1 MFALQLNLK
10 KIWMFYVFCPLLSS
24 TVDCQSINLPL
35 LRSAPPITQRRNQRK
50 DVLCSFL
57 GPKISSLLCLKICS
71 RLRWDT
77 STWLNSAVHTESS
90 ESFFFSNVKLN
101 QQVFQHLAK
110 LDFFV
115 VSHRLCLFCIVF
127 GAGATDLCDEWDGTA
142 SEQTSQRPWASGDD
156 GDEDWHNQDQS
167 EQDDGDDGG
176 MEQESPYFLTHG
188 WNTASLKI
196 G

>member
-1 MFALQLNLK
+1 
-10 KIWMFYVFCPLLSS
+10 MFYVLCPLLFS

-110 LDFFV
+110 LDFFA

-127 GAGATDLCDEWDGTA
+127 GVRCHRSVWWAGRDRLRANITTTLSIRWWWEWE
-142 SEQTSQRPWASGDD
+142 SSKSKS
-156 GDEDWHNQDQS
+156 DW
-167 EQDDGDDGG
+167 
-176 MEQESPYFLTHG
+176 L
-188 WNTASLKI
+188 
-196 G
+196 